1 MQHLKLTLIFLLFV
15 SVVYSQSEPIKAKN
29 DTVYFHAENGFIV
42 VGKKEK
48 AEGFGM
54 KSEFNDK
61 LHLYKIWYLQ
71 SETPMA
77 EYEVY
82 DKKYTNAGKSVS
94 AIIPV
99 KDGRYQEWYISGE
112 KKVLCNYSNDKL
124 NGDFQVFYKNGNVKR
139 SEKWNNGEWI
149 SGECFDEN
157 GNKTDYCS
165 YQELASFI
173 GGLSGLY
180 NYIGKSLRYP
190 IAAQRAGIQGK
201 VVVHFFINTDG
212 SITDVKVV
220 KSINED
226 LDAEAVRIIK
236 NMPNWKPGRFEG
248 QLVRNE
254 FTLPINFKLE

>member
-1 MQHLKLTLIFLLFV
+1 MQHLKTTLIFLLFV

-29 DTVYFHAENGFIV
+29 DTVYFQSKNGFIV
-42 VGKKEK
+42 VSKKEK
-48 AEGFGM
+48 AEGFNL

-61 LHLYKIWYLQ
+61 LHLYKIWYLK

-82 DKKYTNAGKSVS
+82 DKKYINAGKSVS

-99 KDGRYQEWYISGE
+99 KDGRYEEWYISGE
-112 KKVLCNYSNDKL
+112 RKVLSNYSNDKL
-124 NGDFQVFYKNGNVKR
+124 NGDFQAFHINGNIKR
-139 SEKWNNGEWI
+139 SEKWKNGEWI
-149 SGECFDEN
+149 SGDCFDEN

-173 GGLSGLY
+173 GGLPELY
-180 NYIGKSLRYP
+180 KYIGETLKYP
-190 IAAQRAGIQGK
+190 TTAQMAGIQGR
-201 VVVHFFINTDG
+201 VYIHFLINKDG

-220 KSINED
+220 KSINKD
-226 LDAEAVRIIK
+226 IDADAVRIVK
-236 NMPNWKPGRFEG
+236 EMPKWKPGRFEG
-248 QLVRNE
+248 KLVINE

>member
-1 MQHLKLTLIFLLFV
+1 MQHFKLTLFFLLFV
-15 SVVYSQSEPIKAKN
+15 SVVYSQSEPIKPKI

-42 VGKKEK
+42 DGKKEK
-48 AEGFGM
+48 AEGFGI

-82 DKKYTNAGKSVS
+82 DKKYTNAGKTVS

-112 KKVLCNYSNDKL
+112 KKVLSNYSNDKL
-124 NGDFQVFYKNGNVKR
+124 NGNFQVFYMNGNIKR

-149 SGECFDEN
+149 SGECFDEE

-165 YQELASFI
+165 YQELATFI
-173 GGLSGLY
+173 GGLPELY
-180 NYIGKSLRYP
+180 KYIGETLKYP
-190 IAAQRAGIQGK
+190 VTAQMAGIQGR
-201 VVVHFFINTDG
+201 VYIHFLINKDG

-220 KSINED
+220 KSINKD
-226 LDAEAVRIIK
+226 IDAEAVRIVRE
-236 NMPNWKPGRFEG
+236 MPKWKPGRFEG
-248 QLVRNE
+248 KLVINE